1 MELYHEL
8 FKSEKK
14 YQHSNYKNVNKII
27 VGLNLLNYKSIKPI
41 LVSMLLVNR
50 EGNYFLENEIFIFID
65 KLYKYYLLKLTIGG
79 EQANFIEND
88 FKKIMVVTL
97 KYKLA
102 FLKLDNNKKNDDD
115 FLSIIKLIEKMNS
128 YFSDVKKISQEI
140 INYER
145 GYEDN
150 NIIKW
155 YLYSILTYSYENED
169 ISLHNINLEWIGNPF

>member
-1 MELYHEL
+1 MKDVDIFLLDFFKACYFDKFKDITKVKKSNLISNFREIFQLIKLTNKKDSYQIAVEFVDKALKYLELYHEL

-65 KLYKYYLLKLTIGG
+65 KLYKYYLLKLKIGG

-88 FKKIMVVTL
+88 FKKIMVFTL

-102 FLKLDNNKKNDDD
+102 FLKLDNNKKMMMI
-115 FLSIIKLIEKMNS
+115 F
-128 YFSDVKKISQEI
+128 FQ
-140 INYER
+140 
-145 GYEDN
+145 
-150 NIIKW
+150 
-155 YLYSILTYSYENED
+155 
-169 ISLHNINLEWIGNPF
+169 